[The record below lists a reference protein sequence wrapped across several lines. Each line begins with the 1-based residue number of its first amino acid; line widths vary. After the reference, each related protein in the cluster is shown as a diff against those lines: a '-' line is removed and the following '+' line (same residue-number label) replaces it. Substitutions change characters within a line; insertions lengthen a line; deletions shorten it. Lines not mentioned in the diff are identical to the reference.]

1 MNADIDQG
9 GFFNATGDAPL
20 SAIGKYRVDGIIGRG
35 AVGVVYKC
43 FDPNIC
49 RPVAIKTLRREV
61 LAHVDDP
68 HALLQRFASEA
79 RAAGGCQHPNIV
91 TVFDYVEQDDAP
103 FIIMEYVS
111 AGTLDNI
118 THSRMLLP
126 LHQVGEIMAQ
136 LLSALEHA
144 HSKGVIHRDIKPANI
159 LCPAATSIKVTD
171 FGVARFQDLGLTRG
185 GGGALGTPNYMSPEQ
200 FLGRD
205 VDGRADLFAAGV
217 ILFQLLT
224 GTKPYTASD
233 IPELMRKLLNQPP
246 PPLGTLRPELP
257 ANLNNIVQTA
267 LARNPTDRFQS
278 ASAFAS
284 ALMAALDSASS
295 SQGTEL
301 IDLTRIPPRLPTDT
315 SDSSRASLNRTMA
328 ERLTQDTLGQLEE
341 KLARSIGPIARLV
354 LVRASRETVDADQ
367 FLSHLTSHIR
377 IPKEAEAFRSSA
389 ERWLRDDQG
398 IAGAQLDAVI
408 SEAEVKEAIGY
419 LLPIIGPVAKVI
431 AEREA
436 RTAIGREDY
445 YVHLARAI
453 GDDKDR
459 ARFLKRHAPDSDV
472 RRESGG

>member
-1 MNADIDQG
+1 VTPAADDYG
-9 GFFNATGDAPL
+9 LFPSGEPEL
-20 SAIGKYRVDGIIGRG
+20 STIGKYRVDGIIGRG

-43 FDPNIC
+43 FDPNIH
-49 RPVAIKTLRREV
+49 RAVAIKTLRREV
-61 LAHVDDP
+61 LEHVDDP
-68 HALLQRFASEA
+68 QGLLRRFASEA

-103 FIIMEYVS
+103 FIIMEYVA

-126 LHQVGEIMAQ
+126 LHQVGEIMVQ

-224 GTKPYTASD
+224 GTKPFTATD
-233 IPELMRKLLNQPP
+233 IPELMRKLLNQAPP
-246 PPLGTLRPELP
+246 SLSVLRPELP
-257 ANLNNIVQTA
+257 SHLDDVLRKA
-267 LARNPTDRFQS
+267 LARNPTDRFQT
-278 ASAFAS
+278 AAAFS
-284 ALMAALDSASS
+284 AALSTALESASS
-295 SQGTEL
+295 SQGTNT
-301 IDLTRIPPRLPTDT
+301 IDLTRIPPRLPSDT
-315 SDSSRASLNRTMA
+315 TDSSRGTLNRTMA

-341 KLARSIGPIARLV
+341 RLARSIGPIARLV
-354 LVRASRETVDADQ
+354 LVRASRDTCDADK
-367 FLSHLTSHIR
+367 FLTHLTSHI
-377 IPKEAEAFRSSA
+377 PAVPEAEAFRRSA
-389 ERWLRDDQG
+389 ERFLRDDQG
-398 IAGAQLDAVI
+398 VAGAQLEAVI
-408 SEAEVKEAIGY
+408 SESEVKEAIGY
-419 LLPIIGPVAKVI
+419 LLPIIGPVARVV

-445 YVHLARAI
+445 YTHLARAI
-453 GDDKDR
+453 MDDNER
-459 ARFLKRHAPDSDV
+459 LRFLKRHVPEAGARQDPD
-472 RRESGG
+472 G